1 MQDVRRGLPPTT
13 RTGVAPD
20 ASSRA
25 CDPLPRSAPALVPT
39 APVRVWLLAILLFV
53 AAPATRADGG
63 PAASAGAVS
72 AGAVPAGAVSGPA
85 ALDADLRDRVDALE
99 TQAER
104 LAPADP
110 RGAVAL
116 AEQAAALLPEDS
128 PRRRELAST
137 FCITRVT
144 YGAAEALRVAEAGE
158 AESMAAGDRASR
170 ARYLACR
177 GYAQEKL
184 EGATAALGSYDL
196 GVREA
201 EASGHRETIADLY
214 AYRGELRH
222 YLGDYEGA
230 IVDLDASYRLYVDI
244 ADEGGQRYA
253 LNAMANLYGDPNV
266 GEYDRAIDYYNQLL
280 AHDLK
285 SGVQA
290 ELATAYYNLGSM
302 FEQKG
307 RLDEALAHFRKALEI
322 DTRLGEADGVAQ
334 ERLSIGA
341 VLRQQGD
348 PRASLDWIE
357 QALAHYRTER
367 QADGI
372 ARARVQRGRTLAAL
386 GRSAEALE
394 DLRAAVAHF
403 VEQDNPRL
411 LATIQGTIAEILAAE
426 GDWRGAYMAAL
437 AQREAQKVLDA
448 RLLDR
453 QTQRLRVQFDAA
465 RKEQENR
472 RLQEENQRRE
482 DALRNAERVRGLQRL
497 VIILGAALLALL
509 AAMALQQYR
518 RNRRIR
524 RLALTDE
531 LTGLPNRRSILGFL
545 DGEWIS
551 RDPGV
556 ALSVVTFDIDHFKRI
571 NDVCGH
577 AGGDSVLRAVAEI
590 LQREL
595 RSGDR
600 VGRTGGE
607 EFVAVLP
614 GTPASAAR
622 QVAERLRLQLRE
634 HVDVR
639 PPTEDSEH
647 IRPVTASFGVSER
660 RDGDRSAADM
670 LKRADDALYR
680 AKREG
685 RDRVVEG

>member
-1 MQDVRRGLPPTT
+1 MCVRRGLL
-13 RTGVAPD
+13 AF
-20 ASSRA
+20 
-25 CDPLPRSAPALVPT
+25 AL
-39 APVRVWLLAILLFV
+39 ALGLAA
-53 AAPATRADGG
+53 AAPAVLADVA
-63 PAASAGAVS
+63 PTAAV
-72 AGAVPAGAVSGPA
+72 GAVSGQVA
-85 ALDADLRDRVDALE
+85 ADVQRRVDALE
-99 TQAER
+99 KRAEA
-104 LAPADP
+104 LAPSDP
-110 RGAVAL
+110 RAAVAL
-116 AEQAAALLPEDS
+116 SEQAIALLPQDS
-128 PRRRELAST
+128 PRRRELASG
-137 FCITRVT
+137 FCLTRVM
-144 YGAAEALRVAEAGE
+144 YGAAEALRIAEAGDAE
-158 AESMAAGDRASR
+158 ARAADDRASR

-184 EGATAALGSYDL
+184 EGATAALASYDL

-201 EASGHRETIADLY
+201 EASGDHETIADLY

-222 YLGDYEGA
+222 YFGDYEGA
-230 IVDLDASYRLYVDI
+230 IVDLDASYRLYVDT
-244 ADEGGQRYA
+244 ASESGQRYA

-266 GEYDRAIDYYNQLL
+266 NEYERAIDYYNQLL

-285 SGVQA
+285 SGA
-290 ELATAYYNLGSM
+290 DTEIATAYYNLGSM
-302 FEQKG
+302 FELQG
-307 RLDEALAHFRKALEI
+307 RLDEALTHFRKALEI
-322 DTRLGEADGVAQ
+322 DSRLGEAEGVAQ

-348 PRASLDWIE
+348 ARASLDWIE
-357 QALAHYRTER
+357 QALAYYRTER
-367 QADGI
+367 QPDGV

-386 GRSAEALE
+386 GRSDEALE
-394 DLRAAVAHF
+394 DLNAAAAF
-403 VEQDNPRL
+403 FAEQDNPRL
-411 LATIQGTIAEILAAE
+411 LATIHEAIAEILAAD
-426 GDWRGAYMAAL
+426 GDWRGAYMAVL

-465 RKEQENR
+465 RKEQENQ
-472 RLQEENQRRE
+472 RLQEENRRRA

-545 DGEWIS
+545 DGEWS
-551 RDPGV
+551 SPDPGA
-556 ALSVVTFDIDHFKRI
+556 ALSVVAFDIDHFKRI

-607 EFVAVLP
+607 EFVVVLP
-614 GTPASAAR
+614 GTTASAAR

-634 HVDVR
+634 HVGVS
-639 PPTEDSEH
+639 PPTDESER

-660 RDGDRSAADM
+660 RGGDRSATDM
-670 LKRADDALYR
+670 LKRADDALYQ

>member
-1 MQDVRRGLPPTT
+1 MQAVGRDASPRA
-13 RTGVAPD
+13 RTGDIPA
-20 ASSRA
+20 ALACA
-25 CDPLPRSAPALVPT
+25 CDLQFRLCGWPLRSALPACVLALALAAQ
-39 APVRVWLLAILLFV
+39 APMLQAE
-53 AAPATRADGG
+53 GG
-63 PAASAGAVS
+63 PATTTTGAASAAAAAAS
-72 AGAVPAGAVSGPA
+72 ADVLS
-85 ALDADLRDRVDALE
+85 RVDALE
-99 TQAER
+99 KQAEA
-104 LAPADP
+104 LAPKDP
-110 RGAVAL
+110 RAAVAL
-116 AEQAAALLPEDS
+116 AEQAIALLPEDS
-128 PRRRELAST
+128 PRRRRLASG
-137 FCITRVT
+137 FCLTRVM
-144 YGAAEALRVAEAGE
+144 YGAAEALRIAEAGDAE
-158 AESMAAGDRASR
+158 ALAADDRASR

-184 EGATAALGSYDL
+184 EGATSALASYDL

-201 EASGHRETIADLY
+201 EASADQETIADLY
-214 AYRGELRH
+214 AYRGELLH
-222 YLGDYEGA
+222 YFGDYEGA
-230 IVDLDASYRLYVDI
+230 IVDLDASYRLYVEV
-244 ADEGGQRYA
+244 ASEAGQRYA

-266 GEYDRAIDYYNQLL
+266 GEYERAIDYYNQLL

-285 SGVQA
+285 SGV
-290 ELATAYYNLGSM
+290 ESEIATAYFNLGSM
-302 FEQKG
+302 FELKG
-307 RLDEALAHFRKALEI
+307 QLDEALEHFRKALEI
-322 DTRLGEADGVAQ
+322 DSRLGEADGVAQ

-341 VLRQQGD
+341 VLRHKGD
-348 PRASLDWIE
+348 LPASLDWIE
-357 QALAHYRTER
+357 QAMSHYRTER
-367 QADGI
+367 QPDGI

-386 GRSAEALE
+386 GRSTEALE
-394 DLRAAVAHF
+394 DLRAAAAFF

-411 LATIQGTIAEILAAE
+411 LATIHGAIADILAAS
-426 GDWRGAYMAAL
+426 GDWRGAYMAVR

-465 RKEQENR
+465 RKEQENH
-472 RLQEENQRRE
+472 RLHEENQRRE
-482 DALRNAERVRGLQRL
+482 DALRSAERVRGLQRL

-545 DGEWIS
+545 DTEWSS

-556 ALSVVTFDIDHFKRI
+556 ALSVVAFDVDHFKRI

-595 RSGDR
+595 RGGDR

-607 EFVAVLP
+607 EFVVVLP
-614 GTPASAAR
+614 GTSASAAR
-622 QVAERLRLQLRE
+622 HVAERLRLQLRE
-634 HVDVR
+634 HVRVH
-639 PPTEDSEH
+639 PPTEDSEC

-660 RDGDRSAADM
+660 RSGDRSAADM

-685 RDRVVEG
+685 RDRVVES